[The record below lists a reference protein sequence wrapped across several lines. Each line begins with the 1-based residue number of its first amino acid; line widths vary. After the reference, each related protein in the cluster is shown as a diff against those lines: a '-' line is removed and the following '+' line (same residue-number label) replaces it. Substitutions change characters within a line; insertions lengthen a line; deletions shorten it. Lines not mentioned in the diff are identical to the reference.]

1 MDSRSY
7 NMVAILLVLLVVVA
21 DFAELSNTDNIFAI
35 DRNMNRQH
43 QDIFGKSTCRLN
55 CIYFGRDILKAF

>member
-35 DRNMNRQH
+35 DRNMNR
-43 QDIFGKSTCRLN
+43 
-55 CIYFGRDILKAF
+55 